1 MRSDGRRWAGLLGR
15 VVAAQCVG
23 WVCLVF
29 QFYSP
34 ESGLLWLSVAVWTTV
49 FYMVAFLL
57 PRLSGACVAV
67 LGLTALGFLAEPI
80 GRWLVWGSHTH
91 TWLSRLP
98 DPIGFLRI
106 SWDWEREP
114 TCWERW
120 ESDPLADCTA
130 YVGARFSAS
139 DQFALPLVAAL
150 VLFLHPRAAGGS
162 GSWYALLAALGPCA
176 VAAWARLTDAGFW
189 NGGVHSKVV
198 PWGVVFAIALSGWAA
213 LACQRGW
220 PRSRAVLALPA
231 SLLGLLPW
239 LSWRDQLFTA
249 EIGTAVGLTVAV
261 TALLAWR
268 ASPRTLAVVALPAL
282 MLSFAGWWCWPH
294 NGGVYGLLMTPF
306 GTLAALLACEGVAPA
321 RAGPPG

>member
-1 MRSDGRRWAGLLGR
+1 MPFDGRRWAGLLGR
-15 VVAAQCVG
+15 VVAAECIG
-23 WVCLVF
+23 WVFLPMQV
-29 QFYSP
+29 YTRDD
-34 ESGLLWLSVAVWTTV
+34 GLLWLLLASWTAGL
-49 FYMVAFLL
+49 FLVAFQA
-57 PRLSGACVAV
+57 PRVLGACIAT
-67 LGLTALGFLAEPI
+67 LGGAALGVMSAPI
-80 GRWLVWGSHTH
+80 GRWLVWGRQSG
-91 TWLSRLP
+91 TWLAGLP
-98 DPIGFLRI
+98 
-106 SWDWEREP
+106 SWPSFDLETVP
-114 TCWERW
+114 CWIAH
-120 ESDPLADCTA
+120 PVFADCTA
-130 YVGARFSAS
+130 YVAARFSAS

-150 VLFLHPRAAGGS
+150 VLFFHPRVPGGS
-162 GSWYALLAALGPCA
+162 GFSYALLAALGPCA

-189 NGGVHSKVV
+189 NGGVHSNVV

-220 PRSRAVLALPA
+220 PRSRPVLALPV
-231 SLLGLLPW
+231 SLLVLLPW

-306 GTLAALLACEGVAPA
+306 GALAALLACEGVAPA
-321 RAGPPG
+321 RAGSPG